1 MASVCKVFDIKVFLK
16 YIMSSL
22 QSVQRFLP
30 LRVPK
35 PIETYKPP
43 DKYDKEVCQV
53 KTSILIKHFYQ
64 PSKNDMLII
73 IPYFSP
79 CNSVRMLQNLLLV
92 KNKLEESKTPFLII
106 HALFPD
112 SIEMSEHSDTYM
124 TVRTSSYAFLKENLA
139 NIAINKFKSMY
150 SKFVI
155 LDADIIFGRKAWYDN
170 LSNMLDEYDIVQP
183 YSYFKCLDSNFVNV
197 IASGTSAFANAC
209 SLTKKTNPFHG
220 HPGYA
225 IAFTKSFFD
234 THGYL
239 DKSVIGGGDTLI
251 CSLALKKQ
259 IFANTRN
266 SATIQY
272 LYNKHLIKEH
282 VKVACMDGTVYHLYH
297 NTDNHRQYTTRYLV
311 LEKYTSEDSP
321 YKSIDDLLYKNE
333 DGVYEWIADIREE
346 MNQTML
352 DYFYSRH
359 DDEIN

>member
-1 MASVCKVFDIKVFLK
+1 
-16 YIMSSL
+16 MSSFHRL
-22 QSVQRFLP
+22 QRFMP
-30 LRVPK
+30 PRVPK
-35 PIETYKPP
+35 PIETYTPP

-53 KTSILIKHFYQ
+53 KTSILIKPFNQ
-64 PSKNDMLII
+64 PSRNDMLII

-92 KNKLEESKTPFLII
+92 KNKLEESKTPFIII
-106 HALFPD
+106 HGLFPD
-112 SIEMSEHSDTYM
+112 SFEISEQSDTYM
-124 TVRTSSYAFLKENLA
+124 TVRTLSYVFLKENLA
-139 NIAINKFKSMY
+139 NIAIQKFKSTY

-155 LDADIIFGRKAWYDN
+155 LDADIIFERKSWYDD
-170 LSNMLDEYDIVQP
+170 LSNLLDTCDIVQP
-183 YSYFKCLDSNFVNV
+183 YSYFKCLDSNFVN
-197 IASGTSAFANAC
+197 IIGSGTSAFANAC
-209 SLTKKTNPFHG
+209 TLNKTPFHG

-225 IAFTKSFFD
+225 IAFTKMFFD
-234 THGYL
+234 THGYP
-239 DKSVIGGGDTLI
+239 DENAIGGGDTLI

-259 IFANTRN
+259 IFANSRN
-266 SATIQY
+266 SATIEY
-272 LYNKHLIKEH
+272 LYKKHFINQQ

-333 DGVYEWIADIREE
+333 DCVYEWIADIREE
-346 MNQTML
+346 MNKTML